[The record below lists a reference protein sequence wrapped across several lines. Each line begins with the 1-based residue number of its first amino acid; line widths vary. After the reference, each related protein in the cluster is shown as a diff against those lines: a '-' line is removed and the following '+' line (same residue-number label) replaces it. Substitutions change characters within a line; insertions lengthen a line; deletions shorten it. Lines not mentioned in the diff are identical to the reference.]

1 MTQPHHHKHDNN
13 GQQLTA
19 DNAHQNGHQGNGHQ
33 GNGHQA
39 HLAEHHGNHDGHSSF
54 GEHTDHAEHG
64 EHMDHSG
71 HGEHMAHD
79 GHGGHGKHMGHS
91 PGMFKRRFF
100 ISLVLTLPIL
110 YFSTQ
115 LQTWL
120 GYQAVTFP
128 GSNWINPIL
137 GIALYFYG
145 GWPFLK
151 GAWNEFHSRIA
162 MMTLI
167 ALAITVA
174 FIYSIAVS
182 LGLNGKPFYWELA
195 TLIDI
200 MLLGHWIEMASVKGA
215 SQALEELSTLVPN
228 EAHRMRD
235 GQIEDVPVSEIK
247 IEDIILIRP
256 GEQIPNDGEVIEGNT
271 SVNES
276 FLTGE
281 SKPVSKKVGDEIVA
295 GSVNT
300 EGSVQAK
307 VTRVGGDT
315 AISQI
320 MRLVEEAQSSRSR
333 FQALADRTAY
343 WLTLIAIASGTL
355 TFIVWLSISDLVFA
369 INRAVT
375 VLVITCPHALG
386 LAIPLVIANSTKL
399 AASNGILV
407 RNRDSLERAK
417 DIKIIA
423 FDKTGTLTQGKFG
436 VQDVIADGIESQ
448 QALAIAAALETSS
461 EHPLAKAIVETA
473 SHRQLDLPQMR
484 DFQTITGR
492 GVEGQINGQ
501 TYRLGRPEWVKE
513 QSLQLSNQL
522 KSALDEADKRGE
534 SAVVLMTDKHPIAVI
549 SMADQVRERARETID
564 RFREMDIQT
573 VMITGD
579 AEAVARSVAED
590 LGIDRYYARVLPE
603 DKVGRI
609 KELKKEAPTAFVGD
623 GVNDAAALLE
633 ANMGM
638 AIGAGTNVAIE
649 SADLVLI
656 DDDPLDAVKALNLA
670 KKTYGK
676 TIQNLFWATGYNVIA
691 IPLAAG
697 VLSPWGIVLSPAVG
711 AILMSLSTVI
721 VSINAVLLRRAK
733 LS

>member
-1 MTQPHHHKHDNN
+1 MNQSDRPKHKKNSRSV
-13 GQQLTA
+13 LA
-19 DNAHQNGHQGNGHQ
+19 DSTHQENHQSILSEQRSSHRHNRNGH
-33 GNGHQA
+33 
-39 HLAEHHGNHDGHSSF
+39 NHEGHSSAK
-54 GEHTDHAEHG
+54 E
-64 EHMDHSG
+64 SG
-71 HGEHMAHD
+71 NNHD
-79 GHGGHGKHMGHS
+79 MQKGGHDMHGGHGKHAGHT

-100 ISLVLTLPIL
+100 VSLILTLPIL

-115 LQTWL
+115 LQSWL
-120 GYQAVTFP
+120 GYQAIALP
-128 GSNWINPIL
+128 GLSWINPVL
-137 GIALYFYG
+137 GTVLYFYG

-151 GAWNEFHSRIA
+151 GAWREFHSQIA

-174 FIYSIAVS
+174 FIYSLAVS
-182 LGLNGKPFYWELA
+182 LGLAGKPFYWELA

-228 EAHRMRD
+228 QAHRMNNS
-235 GQIEDVPVSEIK
+235 QIEDVAVSEIQ
-247 IEDIILIRP
+247 IDDVILIRP
-256 GEQIPNDGEVIEGNT
+256 GEQVPNDGEVIEGNT
-271 SVNES
+271 NVNES

-281 SKPVSKKVGDEIVA
+281 SKPVSKHVGDEVVA

-300 EGSVQAK
+300 EGSVKAR

-320 MRLVEEAQSSRSR
+320 MRLVDEAQNSRSR
-333 FQALADRTAY
+333 FQALADKTAY

-355 TFIVWLSISDLVFA
+355 TFVVWLSIDTLVFA

-417 DIKIIA
+417 DIRIMA

-436 VQDVIADGIESQ
+436 VQEVIADGMASE

-461 EHPLAKAIVETA
+461 EHPLAQAIVETA
-473 SHRQLDLPQMR
+473 NQRQLDLPQMQN
-484 DFQTITGR
+484 FQTITGR
-492 GVEGQINGQ
+492 GVEGEVNGQ

-513 QSLQLSNQL
+513 QKLQLPDEL
-522 KSALDEADKRGE
+522 KNALDQADKRGE
-534 SAVVLMTDKHPIAVI
+534 SAVVLMTAARPVAVI
-549 SMADQVRERARETID
+549 SMADQVRESARKAVD
-564 RFREMDIQT
+564 RLKEMDIQT

-603 DKVGRI
+603 DKVNRI
-609 KELKKEAPTAFVGD
+609 KELKQEAPTAFVGD

-656 DDDPLDAVKALNLA
+656 EDDPLDAVKALNLA
-670 KKTYGK
+670 KKTYSK
-676 TIQNLFWATGYNVIA
+676 TIQNLVWATGYNVIA

-711 AILMSLSTVI
+711 AILMSLSTII
-721 VSINAVLLRRAK
+721 VAINAMLLRRAK
-733 LS
+733 LD